1 MHLTVEFLG
10 EIQDDRVYLIK
21 GIMYELEFEA
31 FTLNLSKIGYF
42 KRPEG
47 NIYWLGIEYNV
58 ILLNLNKKLRQ
69 GLIGKGFQLEDRGY
83 RPHITLGRKVKLKDG
98 FNTDELEDLVK
109 KIEIHI
115 DKVDLMKSEFI
126 NGKLIHSLVYSRP
139 LRHV

>member
-98 FNTDELEDLVK
+98 FNTDELEDLVR

>member
-10 EIQDDRVYLIK
+10 EIQDDRVDLIK
-21 GIMYELEFEA
+21 GIMDELEFEA
-31 FTLNLSKIGYF
+31 FTMNLSKIGYF

-47 NIYWLGIEYNV
+47 NIYWLGIKYNS
-58 ILLNLNKKLRQ
+58 ILFNINKKIHQ
-69 GLIGKGFQLEDRGY
+69 GLIDKGFLLEDREY

-98 FNTDELEDLVK
+98 FNTNELEDFVK
-109 KIEIHI
+109 KIEIYI

-139 LRHV
+139 LRQA